1 MKDNSKSPIYK
12 FSLEVPDPTLPR
24 IYEKRGQSWVSFGD
38 RNLYPNELITPLYN
52 ASAMNR
58 SCINS
63 KHIYTCGEGLK
74 TESEE
79 LNYILK
85 RANTDRETWN
95 DIFSR
100 FALDYII
107 YGGAALN
114 VIWSAD
120 GSTITDL
127 YNLDFNDIRSGH
139 LDEETDKVEFYY
151 YSADW
156 TKYKKHL
163 YKPKAIKAFD
173 PAQADIHPNQIL
185 YFKDYNP
192 SQKYYPLPSYSGSL
206 TDIQLDVSI
215 ASFHYYN
222 LQNGLNP
229 SLFIQM
235 FNGIPSPE
243 ERQDIYQEL
252 ASSFSGVEGAG
263 KFFLSF
269 ANDKE
274 SGAEITPIQG
284 ANDDYYT
291 GLEQRIS
298 SRILTGHRITS
309 PLLLGI
315 KDIGGQGLGNNAN
328 EILTASQHFSQT
340 VIKPIQKKMLAVFD
354 KLIYFYGYETE
365 LHIEPLNLFNE
376 DGVEI
381 GETEVTAQE

>member
-1 MKDNSKSPIYK
+1 MNPDSKSSIFK
-12 FSLEVPDPTLPR
+12 FSLEVPDPTLPKIFER
-24 IYEKRGQSWVSFGD
+24 RGQNWVNFGE
-38 RNLYPNELITPLYN
+38 RNLYPNELVTPLYN

-74 TESEE
+74 TQDES
-79 LNYILK
+79 LDYVLK
-85 RANTDRETWN
+85 RINADRESWN
-95 DIFSR
+95 DVFSR

-114 VIWSAD
+114 IIWAED
-120 GSTITDL
+120 GETITDI
-127 YNLDFNDIRSGH
+127 YNLDFNDVRSGH
-139 LDEETDKVEFYY
+139 IDEDTDRVEWYY

-156 TKYKKHL
+156 SKYKKGI
-163 YKPKAIKAFD
+163 YRPKQIKSFD
-173 PAQADIHPNQIL
+173 PSQADLYPNQIL

-235 FNGIPSPE
+235 YNGIPSPE

-252 ASSFSGVEGAG
+252 SSSFSGVEGAG

-269 ANDKE
+269 ANDKD
-274 SGAEITPIQG
+274 SGAEVTPIRSE
-284 ANDDYYT
+284 NDDYYIT
-291 GLEQRIS
+291 LENRIT

-328 EILTASQHFSQT
+328 EILTASNHFSQT

-354 KLIYFYGYETE
+354 KLLYYYGYETE
-365 LHIEPLNLFNE
+365 LYIEPLNLFNE
-376 DGVEI
+376 DGVEV
-381 GETEVTAQE
+381 GEATVTAQE